1 MEVQREMHFESQV
14 GPVTG
19 EPCETIC
26 TPTLNSHDYF
36 SSGAPE
42 MSTEEMLEAAQ
53 KRIEDLEAMLEKQT
67 LFGRL
72 QMKPDK
78 CIKSYTGFPSFEV
91 LVTTFRTLRPT
102 S

>member
-1 MEVQREMHFESQV
+1 MEAQPEMQRQSHV
-14 GPVTG
+14 GPVTEG
-19 EPCETIC
+19 PCEIIR
-26 TPTLNSHDYF
+26 TPTLSGHAYF

-42 MSTEEMLEAAQ
+42 MSIEEMLEAAQ

-78 CIKSYTGFPSFEV
+78 CIKFYTGFPSFEV
-91 LVTTFRTLRPT
+91 LVTTYRT
-102 S
+102 